1 MNKDILKKLGSRI
14 IELRKQK
21 GLSLEKLAW
30 GSEIAKSTL
39 SDIEKGISAPRYTT
53 LLKIAGFLEVK
64 VTHLINDEEAILF
77 WQNNEQL

>member
-1 MNKDILKKLGSRI
+1 MKKSSKSSEIGLQNYA
-14 IELRKQK
+14 KKK
-21 GLSLEKLAW
+21 GLSLEKVAW

-64 VTHLINDEEAILF
+64 ATHLINDEEAILF
-77 WQNNEQL
+77 GLDSDQH